1 MDRFGEVGG
10 GKVGRV
16 GKVGDG
22 AGDFERTI
30 VGPGAET
37 KFGYGYLQELLPFRV
52 DLTELPDI
60 ADTYLGIGENY
71 SAPESFALP
80 FPRRL
85 DPAFDRRRRPL
96 PSPPSRRPR
105 TGSLPFY
112 HLTLKAQKPVSREK
126 YPDRCRTWG
135 DWIKCRRLDL
145 KRATRTRFYSAVDS
159 RKRPETYLWRTLEI
173 RV

>member
-1 MDRFGEVGG
+1 LDRFGEVGG

-80 FPRRL
+80 FARRL
-85 DPAFDRRRRPL
+85 DPAFDRRRQIGI
-96 PSPPSRRPR
+96 SPD
-105 TGSLPFY
+105 
-112 HLTLKAQKPVSREK
+112 ARE
-126 YPDRCRTWG
+126 
-135 DWIKCRRLDL
+135 
-145 KRATRTRFYSAVDS
+145 S
-159 RKRPETYLWRTLEI
+159 RPENSSSRLTRGHDQFVFMEQNDAFFMSQFQHGRRETALRKETVTFGSI
-173 RV
+173 PAVPIHQIGFPS